1 MNSFLAKNYNRR
13 KIAFKKGK
21 GSFLYATNGKKYL
34 DFVQGIAV
42 NSLGHANPY
51 LVRAIKKQANKV
63 WHVSNAFIIPEGET
77 LAKRLTQKTF
87 ADYVIFQNSGTEAT
101 EAAIK
106 VARKYF
112 YSKGKRNKNR
122 ILCIKN
128 SFHGRTIAAIF
139 ASGSRKMTEGFGPK
153 VPGFDHIE
161 FRKFKPRFPNI
172 RSKIKKNTA
181 AIMVET
187 IMGEGGIKPIPDK
200 CLKYLRKICNEKKIL
215 LILDEVQCG
224 IGRSGDFFA
233 FEKSKVKPD
242 IVPIAKGIGGGFP
255 LGAVLMTKKV
265 AKSMGPGS
273 HGSTFGGNPLAMSV
287 GNAVLDQITKKGF
300 LNNLKKISKYFH
312 NELNQ
317 IKKDFPKLIKEVR
330 GVGLLI
336 GLQLFNNQKKF
347 IQKLED
353 NKLLTIKAAENVI
366 RILPPLN
373 VKKNEIDISL
383 KIIRKVCKEIKI

>member
-13 KIAFKKGK
+13 KIAFKRGK

-51 LVRAIKKQANKV
+51 LIRAINKQAKKV
-63 WHVSNAFIIPEGET
+63 WHVSNAFIIPEGEK

-112 YSKGKRNKNR
+112 YSIGKINKNR

-139 ASGSRKMTEGFGPK
+139 ASGSKKMTEGFGPK

-172 RSKIKKNTA
+172 RRKIKKNTA

-187 IMGEGGIKPIPDK
+187 IMGEGGIKSIPDK

-265 AKSMGPGS
+265 AKSMSPGS
-273 HGSTFGGNPLAMSV
+273 HGSTFGGNPLAMTV
-287 GNAVLDQITKKGF
+287 GNAVLDQIFNKGF
-300 LNNLKKISKYFH
+300 LKNVKKISKYFYI
-312 NELNQ
+312 ELNKL
-317 IKKDFPKLIKEVR
+317 KKDYPNIIKEIR
-330 GVGLLI
+330 GEGLLI
-336 GLQLFNNQKKF
+336 GIQLHFDQTNFIKSLEKNN
-347 IQKLED
+347 
-353 NKLLTIKAAENVI
+353 LLTIRAAEHVI
-366 RILPPLN
+366 RVLPPLN
-373 VKKNEIDISL
+373 VKKNEIDLAL
-383 KIIRKVCKEIKI
+383 KIIGKVCREYK

>member
-1 MNSFLAKNYNRR
+1 MSALAKNYNRR
-13 KIAFKKGK
+13 KIAFIKGK

-51 LVRAIKKQANKV
+51 LIKAMHKQANKV
-63 WHVSNAFIIPEGET
+63 WHVSNAFMIPEGEK

-87 ADYVIFQNSGTEAT
+87 ADNVIFQNSGAEAT

-106 VARKYF
+106 VARRYF
-112 YSKGKRNKNR
+112 YAKGKPHKNR
-122 ILCIKN
+122 ILCIRN
-128 SFHGRTIAAIF
+128 SFHGRTIAAIY

-153 VPGFDHIE
+153 VPGFDHIK
-161 FRKFKPRFPNI
+161 FRDFKPRFPNI
-172 RSKIKKNTA
+172 KNKIKNNTA

-187 IMGEGGIKPIPDK
+187 VLGEGGIKKIPDK
-200 CLKYLRKICNEKKIL
+200 CLKYLRKICNKKKIL

-224 IGRSGDFFA
+224 IGRSGKFFA
-233 FEKSKVKPD
+233 FEYSGVKPD

-255 LGAVLMTKKV
+255 VGAVLMNKKV
-265 AKSMGPGS
+265 ASAMVPGT

-287 GNAVLDQITKKGF
+287 GNAVLDKIFKKGF
-300 LNNLKKISKYFH
+300 LKNIKKISKYFH
-312 NELNQ
+312 NELNK
-317 IKKDFPKLIKEVR
+317 IKNDYPKLIKEVR

-336 GLQLFNNQKKF
+336 GLQLFYDQKKF
-347 IQKLED
+347 IQKLQD
-353 NKLLTIKAAENVI
+353 NNFLTIRAGENVV

-373 VKKNEIDISL
+373 VKKSEVDLAL
-383 KIIRKVCKEIKI
+383 KIIRKVCKEF